1 MEPVNSSPHVHIF
14 VSRRCQTYADELQ
27 RKAAF
32 WTRLGH
38 FGARS
43 AFCGFNLL
51 AFAARSSNAAGGTS
65 VFTLLFLLLSAQY
78 KSSDSPA

>member
-27 RKAAF
+27 RKATF
-32 WTRLGH
+32 WTR

-43 AFCGFNLL
+43 AFCGFNLS

-65 VFTLLFLLLSAQY
+65 VFTLELFLLLSARY